1 LKISSTHATD
11 NVHNPGKK
19 PSKGKIPRTTSKVTS
34 DDDISN
40 NGLPEKNHSDN
51 PTGNESNTEKK
62 RLEGDTQ
69 NDNNAPTD
77 VLNEDDNIE
86 KVDPLFAK
94 PEAFITS

>member
-1 LKISSTHATD
+1 MDVNDLIDLFGNDIGPDTTEKNLKISSTHATD

-62 RLEGDTQ
+62 GW
-69 NDNNAPTD
+69 
-77 VLNEDDNIE
+77 
-86 KVDPLFAK
+86 KVILK
-94 PEAFITS
+94 MTIMHLLMS